1 MELHE
6 QGVFAQASAQEERV
20 DVMSCPSHGLQNVP
34 RAELKPEKKRHM
46 KERERERGVYK
57 HETRHSP
64 LSLWPSGDVR
74 KKKQRRWNRQWA
86 QEEVLNAM

>member
-1 MELHE
+1 MNRLIIAALTCGVGVELHE

-46 KERERERGVYK
+46 KERERER
-57 HETRHSP
+57 
-64 LSLWPSGDVR
+64 
-74 KKKQRRWNRQWA
+74 
-86 QEEVLNAM
+86 EVFTNMKPDTALCHYGQAVM